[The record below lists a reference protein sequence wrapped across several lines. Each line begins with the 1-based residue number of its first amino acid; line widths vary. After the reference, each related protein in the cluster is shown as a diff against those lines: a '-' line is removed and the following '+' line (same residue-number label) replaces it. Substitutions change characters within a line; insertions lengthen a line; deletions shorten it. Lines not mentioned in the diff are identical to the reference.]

1 MCMSGVDSLLLKS
14 AGSVIKGSLG
24 EKTLQRIENR
34 LFEKYGITFSQAVDD
49 FPKLDNVLRELFGL
63 AAVALEKTILNNIC
77 TLQKTEKMDEE
88 WLTIHDQSLVRA
100 ILEALGNKDKK
111 KIITSMINTP
121 RLSIEILEMCKVSHD
136 AGFKIID
143 ELIRDGLLIE
153 SGFLTTTDGRKISK
167 YIVIFKDLKKD
178 IINNKVVIRVKLCSE
193 ALAVSSLIPLI
204 RSS

>member
-14 AGSVIKGSLG
+14 AGTVIKGSLG

-34 LFEKYGITFSQAVDD
+34 LFEKYGISFSQAVED

-63 AAVALEKTILNNIC
+63 AAIALEKTILNNIC
-77 TLQKTEKMDEE
+77 TLQKTENMDDA
-88 WLTIHDQSLVRA
+88 WLTIHDQILVRA

-121 RLSIEILEMCKVSHD
+121 RLIIEILEMCKVSHD
-136 AGFKIID
+136 TGFKISD

-193 ALAVSSLIPLI
+193 ALTASNLIPLI